1 MITYP
6 VFVLLSKS
14 IKTPKRKAKVWTGRL
29 SGPNSIHNYNYYSM
43 YNRDYVDCIKYLL
56 IQKIKILTDKQ
67 SK

>member
-14 IKTPKRKAKVWTGRL
+14 TKTPKRKAKVWTGRL

-43 YNRDYVDCIKYLL
+43 YNRDYVDCIK
-56 IQKIKILTDKQ
+56 
-67 SK
+67 